1 MAAPE
6 GTAGTFQALEC
17 GGDDPHSMGW
27 APIPVLRQVLATC
40 VYPELLDTDT
50 FPEAVRGRARRILRE
65 MDSGNIG
72 GYNHEH
78 RSRCVPERVSRFLE
92 RRDGIPSDPK
102 NIILCSGTASI
113 LPFVLS
119 LLVDPRSAVPTGV
132 LVPVPGP
139 PLAALAAGLAG
150 AVPIPYP
157 LEESREWAPDV
168 AAIRRELQD
177 ARGRCTPKVLWV
189 VNPGDPTGHVL
200 SRHSMLALLSLAF
213 EEPLLLLVDEV
224 HQERSFSPD
233 RPFVSF
239 RRALAEAG
247 PPLSSSVQLV
257 SFYSLSKSAA
267 GE

>member
-102 NIILCSGTASI
+102 NIILCSGTTSI
-113 LPFVLS
+113 LP
-119 LLVDPRSAVPTGV
+119 AKKMK
-132 LVPVPGP
+132 
-139 PLAALAAGLAG
+139 
-150 AVPIPYP
+150 Y
-157 LEESREWAPDV
+157 
-168 AAIRRELQD
+168 
-177 ARGRCTPKVLWV
+177 
-189 VNPGDPTGHVL
+189 
-200 SRHSMLALLSLAF
+200 
-213 EEPLLLLVDEV
+213 
-224 HQERSFSPD
+224 
-233 RPFVSF
+233 
-239 RRALAEAG
+239 
-247 PPLSSSVQLV
+247 
-257 SFYSLSKSAA
+257 
-267 GE
+267 